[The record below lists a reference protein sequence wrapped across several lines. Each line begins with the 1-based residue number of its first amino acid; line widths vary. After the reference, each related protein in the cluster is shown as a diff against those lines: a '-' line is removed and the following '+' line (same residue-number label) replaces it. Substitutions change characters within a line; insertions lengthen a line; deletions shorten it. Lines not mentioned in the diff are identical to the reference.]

1 MILCPTGQ
9 RSRSQGSRVCG
20 RGFFQVPVYRCCF
33 TMTEKTMD
41 HVQSFAYAR
50 TSAAAAAAAVSGGDG
65 EDIGLRLSSY
75 VTRLRSRN
83 H

>member
-1 MILCPTGQ
+1 
-9 RSRSQGSRVCG
+9 
-20 RGFFQVPVYRCCF
+20 
-33 TMTEKTMD
+33 MTEKTMD